1 MLTSNVI
8 SVSTGTT
15 LSKAISL
22 MEKNKISCLVITDKK
37 KPVGILTER
46 DLVVAVHKRARI
58 IGLKVEDL
66 MSRKVLTANINID
79 IFEALA
85 ILEANNIRHLII
97 TYANGN
103 LAGLITQSD
112 IRNNLGFEYF
122 VEIKQISK
130 IMTKNIV
137 TTQRGAL
144 VWDVISKLSEYAIS
158 CIVVEEKKYPIGML
172 TERDIVSLLKKE
184 ADVKKLKIEDVMN
197 SPVQTVP
204 LDMPVH
210 EASKI
215 MNQNNIRRL
224 VVVDNKGKSTG
235 LITQSDII
243 KRFERRYIEI
253 LKDII
258 QEKEAALQKTRK
270 QLSDKIVLDN
280 IMHSSMDMAIVASDL
295 NRHIIY
301 FNPFAEKIYGLKAEK
316 AIGKTIMDL
325 FVSESADQS
334 HIEDAIAKVKKGKDF
349 RFISN
354 RIKKG
359 KARFIESVV
368 SGIRDLKKQLVGFVI
383 MSRDITGRK
392 LADEALQNSEKKYR
406 NFVDNALVGIFQ
418 TNVKG
423 DVLFV
428 NDALLRILEFDSQE
442 EAMAGGITGRFTKP
456 EKVATLMDILRE
468 KGNVDNFET
477 AMQTKTGKT
486 INLLLS
492 ATMESNVISGVIID
506 ITRVKNLEEQLHQSQ
521 KMEALGTLTGGI
533 AHEFNNILMIIST
546 WGTLLQLEINSD
558 NPLRQHIDIIVDAA
572 RKAAKLTQGLLSY
585 TRMPIPHKELTDV
598 NELIEN
604 IAGYLSNII
613 RKDIEFKAVTT
624 ENNLTILAD
633 KAQIEQVIMNLA
645 TNALDAME
653 EMGSLIIR
661 SELIEI
667 DHNFVASQASIPI
680 GTYALISVM
689 DTGSGIDK
697 NIQARVF
704 EPFFTTKGVGKGTGL
719 GLSIVYGIIKKH
731 EGYIHVESKPESGT
745 KFKIYLP
752 LIKPEGAQE
761 DSLGYSLSTGGTGTV
776 LLAEDDEA
784 VMKAISKV
792 LEKTGYNV
800 IVAVNGE
807 DAIRKYKK
815 FKDKINLLLFDIVMP
830 KMNGK
835 DAYEEIKKIDPDIK
849 VLFISGYITDDRI
862 ERTIADAGLPFVT
875 KPVSPNKLER
885 KIKNILC

>member
-1 MLTSNVI
+1 
-8 SVSTGTT
+8 
-15 LSKAISL
+15 
-22 MEKNKISCLVITDKK
+22 
-37 KPVGILTER
+37 
-46 DLVVAVHKRARI
+46 
-58 IGLKVEDL
+58 
-66 MSRKVLTANINID
+66 
-79 IFEALA
+79 
-85 ILEANNIRHLII
+85 
-97 TYANGN
+97 
-103 LAGLITQSD
+103 
-112 IRNNLGFEYF
+112 
-122 VEIKQISK
+122 
-130 IMTKNIV
+130 
-137 TTQRGAL
+137 
-144 VWDVISKLSEYAIS
+144 
-158 CIVVEEKKYPIGML
+158 
-172 TERDIVSLLKKE
+172 
-184 ADVKKLKIEDVMN
+184 
-197 SPVQTVP
+197 
-204 LDMPVH
+204 
-210 EASKI
+210 

>member
-1 MLTSNVI
+1 
-8 SVSTGTT
+8 
-15 LSKAISL
+15 
-22 MEKNKISCLVITDKK
+22 
-37 KPVGILTER
+37 
-46 DLVVAVHKRARI
+46 
-58 IGLKVEDL
+58 
-66 MSRKVLTANINID
+66 
-79 IFEALA
+79 
-85 ILEANNIRHLII
+85 
-97 TYANGN
+97 
-103 LAGLITQSD
+103 
-112 IRNNLGFEYF
+112 
-122 VEIKQISK
+122 
-130 IMTKNIV
+130 
-137 TTQRGAL
+137 
-144 VWDVISKLSEYAIS
+144 
-158 CIVVEEKKYPIGML
+158 
-172 TERDIVSLLKKE
+172 
-184 ADVKKLKIEDVMN
+184 
-197 SPVQTVP
+197 
-204 LDMPVH
+204 
-210 EASKI
+210 
-215 MNQNNIRRL
+215 
-224 VVVDNKGKSTG
+224 
-235 LITQSDII
+235 
-243 KRFERRYIEI
+243 
-253 LKDII
+253 
-258 QEKEAALQKTRK
+258 
-270 QLSDKIVLDN
+270 
-280 IMHSSMDMAIVASDL
+280 
-295 NRHIIY
+295 
-301 FNPFAEKIYGLKAEK
+301 
-316 AIGKTIMDL
+316 
-325 FVSESADQS
+325 
-334 HIEDAIAKVKKGKDF
+334 
-349 RFISN
+349 
-354 RIKKG
+354 
-359 KARFIESVV
+359 
-368 SGIRDLKKQLVGFVI
+368 
-383 MSRDITGRK
+383 
-392 LADEALQNSEKKYR
+392 
-406 NFVDNALVGIFQ
+406 
-418 TNVKG
+418 
-423 DVLFV
+423 
-428 NDALLRILEFDSQE
+428 
-442 EAMAGGITGRFTKP
+442 MAGGITGRFTKP

>member
-1 MLTSNVI
+1 
-8 SVSTGTT
+8 
-15 LSKAISL
+15 
-22 MEKNKISCLVITDKK
+22 
-37 KPVGILTER
+37 
-46 DLVVAVHKRARI
+46 
-58 IGLKVEDL
+58 
-66 MSRKVLTANINID
+66 
-79 IFEALA
+79 
-85 ILEANNIRHLII
+85 
-97 TYANGN
+97 
-103 LAGLITQSD
+103 
-112 IRNNLGFEYF
+112 
-122 VEIKQISK
+122 
-130 IMTKNIV
+130 
-137 TTQRGAL
+137 
-144 VWDVISKLSEYAIS
+144 
-158 CIVVEEKKYPIGML
+158 ML

-295 NRHIIY
+295 NRRIIY
-301 FNPFAEKIYGLKAEK
+301 FNPFAEKIYGMKAEK

-325 FVSESADQS
+325 FVSKSADQS

>member
-1 MLTSNVI
+1 
-8 SVSTGTT
+8 
-15 LSKAISL
+15 
-22 MEKNKISCLVITDKK
+22 
-37 KPVGILTER
+37 
-46 DLVVAVHKRARI
+46 
-58 IGLKVEDL
+58 
-66 MSRKVLTANINID
+66 
-79 IFEALA
+79 
-85 ILEANNIRHLII
+85 
-97 TYANGN
+97 
-103 LAGLITQSD
+103 
-112 IRNNLGFEYF
+112 
-122 VEIKQISK
+122 
-130 IMTKNIV
+130 
-137 TTQRGAL
+137 
-144 VWDVISKLSEYAIS
+144 
-158 CIVVEEKKYPIGML
+158 ML